1 MDNERAN
8 AMTNKGMLGVKV
20 GMTQLWDENNKVI
33 PVTVI
38 KCEPCHIAQLKTPE
52 RDGYSAIQ
60 LAMGTKKENRR
71 NKAETG
77 HLKAAN
83 VESAKKLAEIRVADL
98 EGYELGQA
106 ITVEQ
111 FESGEMVDVTGISK
125 GHGFSGGMKR
135 HNFKGQ
141 GAAHGNHKHHRAPGS
156 IGACATPGRVFK
168 GMRMAGQFGQ
178 VTVTTQN
185 LDVVAADPE
194 RNILM
199 IKGSVPGNK
208 GSVVFVKSA
217 AKTPAKKV
225 NK

>member
-1 MDNERAN
+1 
-8 AMTNKGMLGVKV
+8 MLGVKV

-60 LAMGTKKENRR
+60 LAMGTKKESRT

-77 HLKAAN
+77 HLKAAKID
-83 VESAKKLAEIRVADL
+83 SAKRLAELRVADL
-98 EGYELGQA
+98 EGYELGQS

-111 FESGEMVDVTGISK
+111 FEQGELVDVTGISK

-185 LDVVAADPE
+185 LDVVGADAE

-208 GSVVFVKSA
+208 GSVVFIKSA
-217 AKTPAKKV
+217 AKTPLKKV

>member
-1 MDNERAN
+1 
-8 AMTNKGMLGVKV
+8 MLGVKV

-38 KCEPCHIAQLKTPE
+38 QCEPCHIAQIKTPE

-60 LAMGTKKENRR
+60 LAMGTKKER
-71 NKAETG
+71 NTTAAQKG
-77 HLKAAN
+77 HLAPAKI
-83 VESAKKLAEIRVADL
+83 ESARKLAELRVNDL

-111 FESGEMVDVTGISK
+111 FEAGETVDVTGVTK
-125 GHGFSGGMKR
+125 GHGFAGGMKR

-141 GAAHGNHKHHRAPGS
+141 GASHGNHKHHRAPGS

-168 GMRMAGQFGQ
+168 GLRMAGQMGQ

-194 RNILM
+194 RNVLM

-208 GSVVFVKSA
+208 GSVVFVRTA
-217 AKTPAKKV
+217 AKAPAKKV
-225 NK
+225 SK